1 MLSRLLAG
9 AALALIAL
17 PVTAQTSTAPGM
29 IVSKRIAGPDG
40 GWDYAIVD
48 SASHRLFVARTDGVM
63 TVDLN
68 TGAVTPQLVAAGRTH
83 SAFVIPGSNIGVVTS
98 STSGGTY
105 LFDATTGKV
114 TADIKTGKKPDAA
127 VYNPDDKLLY
137 VMNAVDGVISI
148 IDPVAAK
155 QVATIAVPGA
165 LEFAA
170 LDGKGHLFVN
180 VEDKNELATVD
191 LKRRAILRR
200 TKLEGCEEPSGLAYT
215 KGGMLISS
223 CGNGVATVVE
233 ASSGRQLASVAIGQH
248 PDAVLYDA
256 ARNRAYV
263 PGGGDGT
270 LTVIDTSSVPV
281 AIGTVTTQ
289 KSARTGAVDP
299 ATGNIYLPAAR
310 YAPAVG
316 TARPQAEPGSFE
328 VLVVSK

>member
-1 MLSRLLAG
+1 MLSKLLAG

-17 PVTAQTSTAPGM
+17 PAAAQTAPGM
-29 IVSKRIAGPDG
+29 IVSQRIAGPDG
-40 GWDYAIVD
+40 GWDYATVD
-48 SASHRLFVARTDGVM
+48 AASHRLFVARGDGVM

-127 VYNPDDKLLY
+127 VYNPDDKMLY
-137 VMNAVDGVISI
+137 VMNAGDGVISV
-148 IDPVAAK
+148 IDPIAAK
-155 QVATIAVPGA
+155 QTGTISVGGA

-180 VEDKNELATVD
+180 IEDKNELAAVD
-191 LKRRAILRR
+191 LKRRTVMRR
-200 TKLEGCEEPSGLAYT
+200 TKLNGCEEPSGLAYT
-215 KGGMLISS
+215 KAGMLISS

-233 ASSGRQLASVAIGQH
+233 ASSGRQLANVAIGAH

-256 ARNRAYV
+256 GRNRAYV
-263 PGGGDGT
+263 PAGGDGT
-270 LTVIDTSSVPV
+270 LTVIETSGVPQ

-299 ATGNIYLPAAR
+299 ATGKVYLPAAR
-310 YAPAVG
+310 YSPAVG

-328 VLVVSK
+328 VLVVSR

>member
-1 MLSRLLAG
+1 MLSNLLAG
-9 AALALIAL
+9 AVLACIAL
-17 PVTAQTSTAPGM
+17 PAVAQTTTAPGM

-40 GWDYAIVD
+40 DWDYASVD
-48 SASHRLFVARTDGVM
+48 PASHRLFVARGDGVM
-63 TVDLN
+63 TVDLG

-83 SAFVIPGSNIGVVTS
+83 SAFVIPGSNTGVVTS

-114 TADIKTGKKPDAA
+114 TADIKTGQKPDAA
-127 VYNPDDKLLY
+127 VYNPDDKMLY
-137 VMNAVDGVISI
+137 VMNAGDGVISI
-148 IDPVAAK
+148 IDPIAAK
-155 QVATIAVPGA
+155 QVAKIVIGGA

-180 VEDKNELATVD
+180 IEDKNELATID
-191 LKRRAILRR
+191 LKTRTVLRR
-200 TKLEGCEEPSGLAYT
+200 TKLAGCEEPSGLAYT
-215 KGGMLISS
+215 KGGALISS

-233 ASSGRQLASVAIGQH
+233 ARSGRQLASVAIGAH

-256 ARNRAYV
+256 GRDRAYV
-263 PGGGDGT
+263 PAGGDGT
-270 LTVIDTSSVPV
+270 LTVIDTSSVPR
-281 AIGTVTTQ
+281 AIGTVLTQ

-299 ATGNIYLPAAR
+299 ATGNVYLPAAR

-316 TARPQAEPGSFE
+316 TARPQSEPGSFE

>member
-1 MLSRLLAG
+1 MLSKLLAG
-9 AALALIAL
+9 VALALIAL
-17 PVTAQTSTAPGM
+17 PAFAQTTAAPGM

-40 GWDYAIVD
+40 GWDYATVD
-48 SASHRLFVARTDGVM
+48 PASHRLFVARADGVM

-105 LFDATTGKV
+105 LFDATTGKI
-114 TADIKTGKKPDAA
+114 TADIKTGTKPDAA
-127 VYNPDDKLLY
+127 VYNPDDKMLY
-137 VMNAVDGVISI
+137 VMNAGDGVISI

-180 VEDKNELATVD
+180 IEDKNELATID
-191 LKRRAILRR
+191 LKRRAVMRR
-200 TKLEGCEEPSGLAYT
+200 TKLDGCDGPSGLAYT
-215 KGGMLISS
+215 KDGMLISA

-233 ASSGRQLASVAIGQH
+233 ASSGRQLTSVAIGQH

-263 PGGGDGT
+263 PAGGDGT

-281 AIGTVTTQ
+281 AAGTVTTQ

-299 ATGNIYLPAAR
+299 ATGNVYLPAAR

-316 TARPQAEPGSFE
+316 TARPQAQPGSFE
-328 VLVVSK
+328 VLVVSR